1 MTRWIAAALL
11 VAVLGIGGWFGYR
24 AWTGA
29 GTTTVAARQDLPMAE
44 DPAGSSIETI
54 DTASATLANGGTPM
68 AQRVAVIG
76 LLNKRN
82 GDTREI
88 TLKPGQ
94 ATRIGDV
101 VLRLRACERT
111 APWEPEQLTGAFVQV
126 VVRGVDKR
134 WRRTFSGWL
143 YKERPALNAV
153 QHPIYDVWTKSC
165 AMTFPETGPD
175 TVSAGSEGAPASRS
189 SARKSPAAAAPEAA
203 PAEPT
208 TPSSAADSNAT

>member
-1 MTRWIAAALL
+1 MTRWIAAAVL
-11 VAVLGIGGWFGYR
+11 VAVLGIGGWFSYR

-54 DTASATLANGGTPM
+54 DTAGATLANGGTPM
-68 AQRVAVIG
+68 AERVAVIG

-82 GDTREI
+82 GDTRDI

-143 YKERPALNAV
+143 YKERPALNVV

-175 TVSAGSEGAPASRS
+175 TTPAADTAPANRS
-189 SARKSPAAAAPEAA
+189 SARKSPAAAAAPEPEA
-203 PAEPT
+203 PT